1 MKDKF
6 LNNIKNYNLII
17 KGDSILVGYS
27 GGMDSSFLLSLLM
40 EIKEEYELQISA
52 AHLNHLVRGD
62 EALRDE
68 NFCKDQCKSY
78 GIPFYSERKDMDGLA
93 EELGISKE
101 AAGRKLRRDFFNRIC
116 KENNIKKIALAHN
129 YDDQVET
136 LLMRIFRGT
145 GIDGLA
151 GISYKNEN
159 YIRPILNIRRSEIEK
174 YILENDIPYVEDSTN
189 KESEYHRNKIRNDLL
204 PLLEREYNPKISE
217 AIFNLSEIAKIEVD
231 ALENLTN
238 DKFEKVVKIEKGK
251 GILDIEK
258 FHSLDSGVRNRIIRK
273 IFEDLTG
280 NLMDLSLENV
290 NEVLNLSCGE
300 TGKFIDNINGLKIR
314 NSYGKLIFEKEV
326 KNVTSNL
333 YIELKMGNNIIHE
346 DLVLKV
352 LESTEPS
359 FSENEITIPKEVI
372 TDKLIIRNRKN
383 GDRIRPIG
391 LNGTKKLK
399 DIFIDEKID
408 RELRDNYLIIS
419 DVEKIFWVKDLVKS
433 ELTQLESINNKYIKL
448 KFSEDKNA

>member
-6 LNNIKNYNLII
+6 LNNIKNYNLIK

-40 EIKEEYELQISA
+40 EIKDEYELKISA

-68 NFCKDQCKSY
+68 NFCRQQCKKY
-78 GIPFYSERKDMDGLA
+78 NIPFYSERKDMHGLA

-101 AAGRKLRRDFFNRIC
+101 AAGRKLRRDFFNRII
-116 KENNIKKIALAHN
+116 KENNIKKVALAHN

-136 LLMRIFRGT
+136 LLMRILRGT

-151 GISYKNEN
+151 GISYKNEK
-159 YIRPILNIRRSEIEK
+159 YIRPILNIRRCEIEE
-174 YILENDIPYVEDSTN
+174 YILKNNIPFVEDSTN

-204 PLLEREYNPKISE
+204 PLLEREYNPNISE
-217 AIFNLSEIAKIEVD
+217 AIFNLSEIAKIESD

-238 DKFEKVVKIEKGK
+238 NKFEKVAEIKNGK
-251 GILDIEK
+251 GILNIKK
-258 FHSLDSGVRNRIIRK
+258 FHDVDRGVRNRIIRK
-273 IFEDLTG
+273 MFEELTG
-280 NLMDLSLENV
+280 NLMDLSMENV
-290 NEVLNLSCGE
+290 YEVLDLSYGE
-300 TGKFIDNINGLKIR
+300 TGKYIDNINGLKIR
-314 NSYGKLIFEKEV
+314 NSYGELIFEKEV
-326 KNVTSNL
+326 KNVNPNL
-333 YIELKMGNNIIHE
+333 YIELKMGNNIIHG
-346 DLVLKV
+346 DLVLKI

-359 FSENEITIPKEVI
+359 FLDNEITIPKEVI
-372 TDKLIIRNRKN
+372 KDKLVIRNRKN

-399 DIFIDEKID
+399 DIFIDKKID
-408 RELRDNYLIIS
+408 RELRDSYLVIS
-419 DVEKIFWVKDLVKS
+419 DSEKIFWVKDLVKS
-433 ELTQLESINNKYIKL
+433 ELTESKSINSKYIKL